1 MHLRSFD
8 ELKRQFMSGKID
20 VMREDWLILDGV
32 NVRGKMHHLESSG
45 TLLSTSWISWSTY
58 FLQKF

>member
-32 NVRGKMHHLESSG
+32 NVRGKMHHCESSG
-45 TLLSTSWISWSTY
+45 S
-58 FLQKF
+58 